1 MKPVDVVGVRVE
13 MPTNN
18 PIVLL
23 RERDGERYLPIWI
36 GAVEATAIAYAQ
48 QGVEPA
54 RPLTHDLLADV
65 VAGLGHKL
73 REVQITDLDEGVFF
87 ADLVFESG
95 VKISARPSDAIALA
109 LRVDAPVVAAPEVLD
124 EAGIALPDDEEDA
137 DGILEGDGQ
146 GETEQIDV
154 EQFRAFLEEVS
165 PEDFGTP
172 GSDPSTGQ
180 TS

>member
-13 MPTNN
+13 MPTNQ

-65 VAGLGHKL
+65 VAGLGHEL
-73 REVQITDLDEGVFF
+73 VEVRITDLADGVFF
-87 ADLVFESG
+87 AELVFDG
-95 VKISARPSDAIALA
+95 GRTISARPSDAIALA

-124 EAGIALPDDEEDA
+124 EAGIALPDDEDSELVDELA
-137 DGILEGDGQ
+137 DGDSGPPSEGEVERFREFLEG
-146 GETEQIDV
+146 IN
-154 EQFRAFLEEVS
+154 

-172 GSDPSTGQ
+172 DQS
-180 TS
+180 